1 MKKTLTA
8 NISGMVFYLDED
20 AYNKMGAYLATLRR
34 HFSKEEGSDEIVS
47 GIEGRI
53 AEMFDQ
59 KLKGHKE
66 VISIGDVNE
75 VINQLGEPAQISE
88 EEPGEKKRPETEYTT
103 QTVNKRLYRD
113 PDDRFIGGVCGGMGA
128 FFNIDPTWIRVAFLL
143 ALFMSFGLLLYIILW
158 IVIPVARTTAE
169 KLEMRGEAPNLSN
182 IERSIREE
190 MAGVKPSAETPEEA
204 QKEQVYRKRVKSNAN
219 EFFSVLFRIVA
230 IVVGL
235 VVLLAGLVLLI
246 GFLFSLFGGPFT
258 LHLDERPFLFNFH
271 SVMDTFFISPRMV
284 IFATI
289 ALLLSLGIPF
299 LVLIYIGAMM
309 AFQFKTSWKYLGPVT
324 FILWLSG
331 LILLF
336 FVMIAG
342 VSQYRGHE
350 QLLDTPQSHVME
362 YACNQKRIEPFANK
376 QNLKTID
383 ITGSFFPENAGKK
396 LQKTS

>member
-20 AYNKMGAYLATLRR
+20 AYNKLGAYLSTLRR

-59 KLKGHKE
+59 KVSGQKE
-66 VISIGDVNE
+66 VISIGDVDE
-75 VINQLGEPAQISE
+75 IIRQLGEPAQISQ
-88 EEPGEKKRPETEYTT
+88 EEPGERKPSEPEYAG

-113 PDDRFIGGVCGGMGA
+113 PDDRYIGGVCGGMGA

-158 IVIPVARTTAE
+158 IVIPMARTTAE

-190 MAGVKPSAETPEEA
+190 MEGVKGPASTLEGEETE
-204 QKEQVYRKRVKSNAN
+204 KVYRKRVKSNAN
-219 EFFSVLFRIVA
+219 EFFSVLFKIIA
-230 IVVGL
+230 IIVGL
-235 VVLLAGLVLLI
+235 VILLVGLVLLV
-246 GFLFSLFGGPFT
+246 GFLFSLFGGPVNIT
-258 LHLDERPFLFNFH
+258 LDNRSFLFNIP
-271 SVMDTFFISPRMV
+271 SALETYFISPRMV
-284 IFATI
+284 VFATV

-309 AFQFKTSWKYLGPVT
+309 AFQFKSSWRYLGPIT
-324 FILWLSG
+324 FILWLTG

-336 FVMIAG
+336 FVMISG
-342 VSQYRGHE
+342 VRHYRA
-350 QLLDTPQSHVME
+350 QKPFSVSPQSGFIK
-362 YACNQKRIEPFANK
+362 YAWNHKGIETTTDD
-376 QNLKTID
+376 QN
-383 ITGSFFPENAGKK
+383 PENIYLLSASRPEIAG
-396 LQKTS
+396 